1 MKNQFVLFILF
12 FPWFVA
18 GQTKSDL
25 KILHTEQQRFE
36 AMEQRD
42 TIRLRQLLAD
52 NLFYLHSNAFSED
65 KSAHI
70 SAIAAGR
77 LIYKK
82 MLREQ
87 ASVRR
92 YGRTALVNG
101 IVFVTGVLNG
111 NPFEVRLA
119 YSAIYRKKSGR
130 WQLLNWQS
138 TRIP

>member
-1 MKNQFVLFILF
+1 
-12 FPWFVA
+12 
-18 GQTKSDL
+18 
-25 KILHTEQQRFE
+25 
-36 AMEQRD
+36 MERRD

-52 NLFYLHSNAFSED
+52 DLFYLHSNAMSED
-65 KSAHI
+65 KSVHI
-70 SAIAAGR
+70 SAIAEGR

-82 MLREQ
+82 MLRER
-87 ASVRR
+87 ASVRK